1 MTSLYTKEQ
10 LDRVKR
16 KDQTGRALV
25 WGLSTVSLAACVAL
39 CLNTRMG
46 NERTMYLFVVAVSIL
61 GGWTVMALLFF
72 YWLPWRAERRHM
84 EGILKGEEE
93 EAIGVLHWTDTLF
106 AIPRSI
112 TVRKMN
118 LETDQGLLSLQADNR
133 LIRALPKRGTRVRV
147 RFVRRYITAWE
158 ETDAEA

>member
-10 LDRVKR
+10 LNRVKR

-25 WGLSTVSLAACVAL
+25 WGLSAVSLAACVAL

-84 EGILKGEEE
+84 EGILQGEEE
-93 EAIGVLHWTDTLF
+93 EAVGVLRWTDTLF

-118 LETDQGLLSLQADNR
+118 LETDQGLLSLQADER
-133 LIRALPKRGTRVRV
+133 LIRALPKSGTRVRV

>member
-10 LDRVKR
+10 LNRVKR

-25 WGLSTVSLAACVAL
+25 WGLSAISLAACAAL

-46 NERTMYLFVVAVSIL
+46 NERTMYLSVVAVSIL
-61 GGWTVMALLFF
+61 GGWTVIALLFF

-84 EGILKGEEE
+84 EGILQGEEE
-93 EAIGVLHWTDTLF
+93 EAIGVLRWTDTLF

-118 LETDQGLLSLQADNR
+118 LETDRGMLSLQADER
-133 LIRALPKRGTRVRV
+133 LIRALPKSGTRVRV

>member
-10 LDRVKR
+10 LNRVKR

-25 WGLSTVSLAACVAL
+25 WGLSAVSLAACVAL

-46 NERTMYLFVVAVSIL
+46 NERTMYLSVVAVSIL

-84 EGILKGEEE
+84 EGILQGEEE
-93 EAIGVLHWTDTLF
+93 EAAGVLCWTDTLF

-112 TVRKMN
+112 TVCKIN

-133 LIRALPKRGTRVRV
+133 LIRALPKSGTRVRV

>member
-10 LDRVKR
+10 LNRVKR
-16 KDQTGRALV
+16 KDQSGRALV
-25 WGLSTVSLAACVAL
+25 WGLSAVSLAACVAL
-39 CLNTRMG
+39 CLNTHMG
-46 NERTMYLFVVAVSIL
+46 NERTMYLSVVALSIL

-84 EGILKGEEE
+84 EGILQGEEE
-93 EAIGVLHWTDTLF
+93 EAIGVLRWTDTLF

-118 LETDQGLLSLQADNR
+118 LETDQGLFSLQADER
-133 LIRALPKRGTRVRV
+133 LIRALPKSETRVRV

>member
-10 LDRVKR
+10 LNRVKR

-25 WGLSTVSLAACVAL
+25 WGLSAVSLAACVAL

-46 NERTMYLFVVAVSIL
+46 NERTMYLSVVVVSIL

-72 YWLPWRAERRHM
+72 YWLPWRAGRRHL

-93 EAIGVLHWTDTLF
+93 EAVGVLHWTDTLF

-118 LETDQGLLSLQADNR
+118 LETDQGLLSLQADER
-133 LIRALPKRGTRVRV
+133 LIRALPKSGTRVRV

>member
-10 LDRVKR
+10 LNRVKR

-25 WGLSTVSLAACVAL
+25 WGLSAVSLAACVAL

-46 NERTMYLFVVAVSIL
+46 NERTMYLSVVAVSIL

-84 EGILKGEEE
+84 EGILQGEEE
-93 EAIGVLHWTDTLF
+93 EAAGVLCWTDTLF

-118 LETDQGLLSLQADNR
+118 LETDQGLLSLQADER
-133 LIRALPKRGTRVRV
+133 LIRALPKSGTRVRI

-158 ETDAEA
+158 EIDAEA

>member
-1 MTSLYTKEQ
+1 MTSLYKKEQ
-10 LDRVKR
+10 LNRVKR

-25 WGLSTVSLAACVAL
+25 WGLSAVSLSACVAL

-46 NERTMYLFVVAVSIL
+46 NERTMYLSVVAVSIL
-61 GGWTVMALLFF
+61 GGWTVIALLFF

-84 EGILKGEEE
+84 EGILQGEEE
-93 EAIGVLHWTDTLF
+93 EAVGVLHWTDTLF

-118 LETDQGLLSLQADNR
+118 LETDQGLLSLQADER
-133 LIRALPKRGTRVRV
+133 LIRALPKSGARVRV